1 MAEDMTRG
9 QIQDLLAKFSKKNPT
24 YRAALLKNPKVVLE
38 GQLNTRIPASVTV
51 KAVEESP
58 NTMYVVVPY
67 APKAGGELSDGALE
81 AVAGGASG
89 SKGGDGTETYT
100 CSNAN
105 GGQNTR
111 VEFNASVS
119 LI

>member
-1 MAEDMTRG
+1 MAERLSRG
-9 QIQDLLAKFSKKNPT
+9 EVQDLLTKFSKSNPK
-24 YRAALLKNPKVVLE
+24 YRAALLKNPKAVLE
-38 GQLNTRIPASVTV
+38 GQMGSKIPASVTV

-58 NTMYVVVPY
+58 DTMYVVVPFV
-67 APKAGGELSDGALE
+67 PKAGAELSDNALE

-89 SKGGDGTETYT
+89 SKGGDATETYT
-100 CSNAN
+100 CTSSI

-111 VEFNASVS
+111 VEFNADVS